1 MAEYQPPFPN
11 VAKIEPTPFPAV
23 PSDPL
28 PQDAVMKMEE
38 QPPDPPAG
46 EVVVPE
52 VPVADADPP
61 VKLVSDDDQKTL
73 LAVLQFLRKNN
84 LSKTASALA
93 KETESAGVTSLT
105 CDSNGNSH
113 MSVAEVSSLL
123 SAYSN
128 EADPS
133 SYDDNYRIL
142 QQFVQ
147 SSMDANKWELDQLL
161 YPVFLHMY
169 LELVYNNHRAKAK
182 AFFTKFSGE
191 LESYHESDLH
201 QLSNIISKSQMEG
214 NSFIF
219 NLKSNKFVIR
229 MSRESNSLIRKFL
242 QDKNVP
248 IIRNIIKDQITMDEF
263 DGLPRT
269 KSQIWASAG
278 GLCGEAK
285 QDENKSK
292 VYFGL
297 LKEPDIDIPLDDEDE
312 TVEEPTE
319 GGGSSKSKR
328 RKKKEF
334 LSKKNK
340 TDPNAPSVA
349 RVPLPEMKDA
359 DKLEKIAA
367 ARESLKRVRLAGLDR
382 VSPSVC
388 CYTFTN
394 AFGSV
399 TAVDICDDS
408 SLLAAGFQD
417 SHIRVWS
424 LTPRTL
430 RSVKSAAEL
439 GLLDKEG
446 DDIFDR
452 MMDDCTGVES
462 KPLYGHSGT
471 VYSLSFS
478 PCRTLLISSSEDG
491 SVRLWSL
498 LTWTNLMVYKG
509 HIWPVWGVKFSPHGH
524 YFASCGQDR
533 VARIWVT
540 DHHQPLRIFAGHLS
554 DVDCVAYHHNSNY
567 IATGSSDRS
576 VRVWDVLN
584 GNCVRVFTGHKKPVM
599 CLAWSPDGRYLAS
612 GGQDNLVLVWDISSK
627 VMIGQFKGHTATV
640 HTLAFSRDGEV
651 LASGGLDNS
660 VKIWDFQQVVWD
672 IDTDD
677 IGMQR
682 GHATISDKNY
692 LLSDYPTKSTPILH
706 FHFTRRN
713 LLLAVGVFSNS

>member
-1 MAEYQPPFPN
+1 
-11 VAKIEPTPFPAV
+11 
-23 PSDPL
+23 
-28 PQDAVMKMEE
+28 
-38 QPPDPPAG
+38 
-46 EVVVPE
+46 
-52 VPVADADPP
+52 
-61 VKLVSDDDQKTL
+61 DQKTL

-93 KETESAGVTSLT
+93 KETESAGVMMTTTGWFGLEIRIFV
-105 CDSNGNSH
+105 N
-113 MSVAEVSSLL
+113 AESKFYL
-123 SAYSN
+123 
-128 EADPS
+128 
-133 SYDDNYRIL
+133 
-142 QQFVQ
+142 QFVQ
-147 SSMDANKWELDQLL
+147 SSMDANKCELDQLL

-169 LELVYNNHRAKAK
+169 LELVYNNHRAKAE

-229 MSRESNSLIRKFL
+229 MSRESNSLIKKFL

-269 KSQIWASAG
+269 KTQIWASAG

-292 VYFGL
+292 LQNQVIHSKL
-297 LKEPDIDIPLDDEDE
+297 LKN
-312 TVEEPTE
+312 
-319 GGGSSKSKR
+319 SKSKR

-340 TDPNAPSVA
+340 TDPNAPSVT

-367 ARESLKRVRLAGLDR
+367 ARESLKRIRLAGLDR

-491 SVRLWSL
+491 SVRHRLWSL

-612 GGQDNLVLVWDISSK
+612 GGQDNMVLVWDISSK

-651 LASGGLDNS
+651 LASGGLDNC

-713 LLLAVGVFSNS
+713 LLLAVGVFSN